1 MAEHQLPKLN
11 TRVRFPS
18 PAPVRDR
25 ASARSLF
32 ASGGDGLQN
41 IAVFKEIIALES
53 GSKYNVEDLFPK
65 KGEHK
70 MSEKENKGTLPEEKT
85 EVVSDE
91 KLKDVA
97 GGILFSAENI
107 HRPMPGSKEDKK

>member
-1 MAEHQLPKLN
+1 
-11 TRVRFPS
+11 
-18 PAPVRDR
+18 
-25 ASARSLF
+25 
-32 ASGGDGLQN
+32 
-41 IAVFKEIIALES
+41 
-53 GSKYNVEDLFPK
+53 
-65 KGEHK
+65 

-97 GGILFSAENI
+97 GGILFFAEDI